1 MMKSRDCLSFDLN
14 HLNWIWNCLK
24 RKTTFLQVSMISSTT
39 AHRSSDKLPQA
50 SRESFSLQQSLRSL
64 VCLCVALPVDD
75 DNERG
80 DLWLW
85 RWDFNNVYLSTIE
98 SSIHCWSPSKVS
110 DDDFHQK
117 TDFDSVCSF
126 LKHLR
131 SGNCRKC
138 DEIFAEISRNCCS
151 DSPTLVSDSEFPS
164 NESWACVSAAVTWLT
179 SSHRRQFTRMFAM
192 DPDCSLVIP
201 ISQDGSR
208 LGRWWLIVCIT
219 ARHRSVCCLVVGT
232 SSNETK
238 SSGAE
243 WPEKCCAN
251 GARRKKVTVCCS
263 FVPFF
268 VVLLCCVPRRS
279 KE

>member
-1 MMKSRDCLSFDLN
+1 MESSARCLHFFLFDYIDRDEWKMKWKRDLTHAAVNKHRNRIQTKLTKISRKERKKMMKSRDCLSFDLN

-24 RKTTFLQVSMISSTT
+24 RKTSFLQVSMISSTT

-117 TDFDSVCSF
+117 TDFNSVCSF
-126 LKHLR
+126 LKHLK
-131 SGNCRKC
+131 SGSCRKC
-138 DEIFAEISRNCCS
+138 DEIFAEISRNFCS

-179 SSHRRQFTRMFAM
+179 SSQRRQFTRMFAM
-192 DPDCSLVIP
+192 DPDCSLEM
-201 ISQDGSR
+201 R
-208 LGRWWLIVCIT
+208 
-219 ARHRSVCCLVVGT
+219 CCD
-232 SSNETK
+232 SN
-238 SSGAE
+238 
-243 WPEKCCAN
+243 
-251 GARRKKVTVCCS
+251 
-263 FVPFF
+263 
-268 VVLLCCVPRRS
+268 
-279 KE
+279 